1 MTTRGEAGTEV
12 VMENKGSELSGPFP
26 LSPQG
31 PPASQPAGIQTTI
44 FCELEGWLS
53 AWVQTN
59 LLRPACWIPL
69 HLCWGEG
76 ARRLQH

>member
-53 AWVQTN
+53 A
-59 LLRPACWIPL
+59 
-69 HLCWGEG
+69 
-76 ARRLQH
+76 